1 MKRGIMMKDKTKQ
14 TAGLMGAA
22 IAAACCLGLTVVIS
36 AITAIGLGFLIHDA
50 ILIPL
55 FMVAIGINLWML
67 HRSVNNQAISKTGA
81 LSPFKLASI
90 GAVISVLGLFLL
102 VAGVALAT
110 VLVYAGLALFFAG
123 NVWDYRGEPD
133 NCSKC

>member
-1 MKRGIMMKDKTKQ
+1 MNDKTKQ
-14 TAGLMGAA
+14 KVGLIGAA

-36 AITAIGLGFLIHDA
+36 ALTAIGLGFLIHDA

-55 FMVAIGINLWML
+55 FIVFIGINLWML
-67 HRSVNNQAISKTGA
+67 HRSVKNQEISKSGA
-81 LSPFKLASI
+81 WSPFTLASI
-90 GAVISVLGLFLL
+90 GAVMSVLGLFLS
-102 VAGVALAT
+102 VAGVALST

-123 NVWDYRGEPD
+123 NVWDYNSEPD

>member
-1 MKRGIMMKDKTKQ
+1 MMKNQTKQ
-14 TAGLMGAA
+14 TTGLVGAA
-22 IAAACCLGLTVVIS
+22 IAGACCLGLTVVIS

-55 FMVAIGINLWML
+55 FMVFVGINLWAL
-67 HRSVNNQAISKTGA
+67 YRSVKNQEITKTGTF
-81 LSPFKLASI
+81 SPFKLASI
-90 GAVISVLGLFLL
+90 GAVISVFGLFLS

-123 NVWDYRGEPD
+123 NAWDYKSEPD
-133 NCSKC
+133 KC